1 MHSLL
6 IFIVTV
12 VISFVGSIQ
21 LGPLNIAVI
30 QATVK
35 HNLRAGVLVS
45 MGGAL
50 PEFLF
55 SAIAIYFASF
65 FRNNPIIEKYS
76 GIATIVFFAGFGL
89 YYLFSENDD
98 INFSETTGQQNNH
111 LLKGFSLSAINPQL
125 AIFWFLYSIIIDN
138 YLKINGVASK
148 VAFVLGAGTG
158 AFLILYLF
166 AYISY
171 RNRSLLTRIF
181 TQYPINKYTG
191 ILFLV
196 LSFVQ
201 LLKIIL

>member
-1 MHSLL
+1 MHSLS
-6 IFIVTV
+6 IYIVTL

-35 HNLRAGVLVS
+35 HNFRAGVLVS
-45 MGGAL
+45 IGGAL

-76 GIATIVFFAGFGL
+76 GIATIIFFAGFGL

-138 YLKINGVASK
+138 YLKVNDIASK
-148 VAFVLGAGTG
+148 VVFVVGAGMG

-201 LLKIIL
+201 FLKVIL